1 MSNITS
7 KNLETVNQAIDDLW
21 EEELLFLK
29 SIGSFKSTLGNEK
42 ETQIFIKKHL
52 DDMNLTTTLF
62 SPDPKRLSAY
72 ENYGKPEWDYEDRPV
87 LVGEWKSDG
96 EKLGKSL
103 ILQGHIDVVSAEP
116 KQLWEEDPFIP
127 TIIDNK
133 MYGRGILD
141 MKGGVAAAIYAV
153 KALQKANIK
162 LGADLQIQTVIEEEC
177 TGNGALAL
185 LDKGFVA
192 DGALIPEPTE
202 LRGIHSQLGVMWFSH
217 EE

>member
-1 MSNITS
+1 
-7 KNLETVNQAIDDLW
+7 
-21 EEELLFLK
+21 
-29 SIGSFKSTLGNEK
+29 
-42 ETQIFIKKHL
+42 
-52 DDMNLTTTLF
+52 
-62 SPDPKRLSAY
+62 
-72 ENYGKPEWDYEDRPV
+72 V

-185 LDKGFVA
+185 L
-192 DGALIPEPTE
+192 
-202 LRGIHSQLGVMWFSH
+202 
-217 EE
+217 